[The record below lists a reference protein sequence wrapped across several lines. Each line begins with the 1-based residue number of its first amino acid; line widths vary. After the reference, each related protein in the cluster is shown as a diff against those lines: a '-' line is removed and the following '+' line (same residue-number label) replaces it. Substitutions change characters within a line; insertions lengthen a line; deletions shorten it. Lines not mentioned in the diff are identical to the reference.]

1 MLAAYDWDW
10 SWIPDSLPVFGKA
23 AWVTA
28 QILLLSAVASLLG
41 GLLLGQL
48 LLARN
53 PVVRGA
59 VRLWVEFF
67 RLTPLL
73 LQIVLMFFLLPIL
86 TGQQLPAFTAGV
98 IALSLN
104 YAAFF
109 SEVFRAGITSLG
121 KGQRE
126 AALAMGMT
134 PALAARRVIYPQ
146 AFRRMLPPITNMLVN
161 LTKDTSLLTII
172 GVTELFNVAQNVA
185 AGNFRTIEVL
195 MYLACFYLVVNIP
208 LAAAANRLYSRQTV
222 RI

>member
-10 SWIPDSLPVFGKA
+10 SWIPDSLSVFGKA

-59 VRLWVEFF
+59 GRLWVEFF

-146 AFRRMLPPITNMLVN
+146 AFGACCRRSPTCSS
-161 LTKDTSLLTII
+161 TSP
-172 GVTELFNVAQNVA
+172 
-185 AGNFRTIEVL
+185 RTR
-195 MYLACFYLVVNIP
+195 AC
-208 LAAAANRLYSRQTV
+208 
-222 RI
+222 